1 MKLFLKT
8 RKFKFKK
15 EIKNFNKLLY
25 QKSSLLTIQAT
36 NSGLLNKKL
45 IETIRIAIS
54 KKIKKKQN
62 NIHSLLKPYHPLT
75 KKSSE
80 SRMGKGKGKVY
91 DHIAIIK
98 PGQVLFKVKGVQ
110 INNKKLVV
118 LRKTKDK
125 FPFRVSFL

>member
-8 RKFKFKK
+8 RKFKLKK
-15 EIKNFNKLLY
+15 EIKNFDKILY
-25 QKSSLLTIQAT
+25 QRSSLITIQAT

-54 KKIKKKQN
+54 KKVKKKQN
-62 NIHSLLKPYHPLT
+62 TIHSLLKPYHPLT

-80 SRMGKGKGKVY
+80 SRMGKGKGKIY

-98 PGQVLFKVKGVQ
+98 PGQIVFKVKGVH
-110 INNKKLVV
+110 IELNKLVLIKKV
-118 LRKTKDK
+118 KDK
-125 FPFRVSFL
+125 FPFRVNFL